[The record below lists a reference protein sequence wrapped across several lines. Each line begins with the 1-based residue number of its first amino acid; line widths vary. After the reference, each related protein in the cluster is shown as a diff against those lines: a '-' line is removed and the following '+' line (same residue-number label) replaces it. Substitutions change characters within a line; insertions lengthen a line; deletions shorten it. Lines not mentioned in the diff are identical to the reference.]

1 MSRYFD
7 LTGRDD
13 VFQVVSRI
21 LEREARQV
29 HRRRVRRVWGWMIRR
44 TLREVF
50 WHGWLFW
57 FAVTLWVSLTFA
69 SWLFT

>member
-29 HRRRVRRVWGWMIRR
+29 RRRRVRRVWGWMIRR
-44 TLREVF
+44 TLRDL
-50 WHGWLFW
+50 WRGWLVW
-57 FAVTLWVSLTFA
+57 FAVTLWVSLTLA
-69 SWLFT
+69 SWLCK